1 MASSKDLEERFN
13 RAVTT
18 IQNLP
23 ADGIIQPSNLTK
35 LIFYGL
41 YKQALLGPCKEARPS
56 VFNYVSRAKWEA
68 WDRCRTMTKEQAMLA
83 YIDEIR
89 KIIETLPQTNEV
101 LEFSRSM
108 GFLPTIAISGSEPT
122 ATVKGIER
130 SLNSI
135 NRKSCM
141 NYLTETNPSSQSGS
155 NHSSTTES
163 SSSSSS
169 RLLSDMDD
177 DYYDDA
183 SELLIPPHNEIVPGD
198 SNLQRSTVTTVV
210 PVRQDNPGGRNNRS
224 NASSIRYVSP
234 NDHSKETQRA
244 ILAALTKLQ
253 RDIHN
258 ILERLN
264 RLETVTCL
272 LQQRELIKTAQTDSS
287 SWWLP
292 SANFRRSAT
301 AFILLWPFIAFV
313 LIRLFFRAKII
324 IRGGDREHLGIPN
337 AVFVEDVD
345 SFMQQ
350 PENDSADTVIRRL
363 DDLNS
368 KYRFMEMN
376 LLQKKKRLRSK
387 LPDIQICLDMIEQ
400 LRNYREK
407 DTNMD
412 TNFLLAHNL
421 YGKAT
426 IPPTD
431 KVCLWLGANVMLE
444 YPLEEADELLRG
456 NQKAAQS
463 TLQKVDEDL
472 DFLRDQI
479 TTTEV
484 NMARL
489 HNWAVK
495 QKQQQQNKK

>member
-1 MASSKDLEERFN
+1 MASSTDLEERFN

-41 YKQALLGPCKEARPS
+41 YKQALLGSCKEARPS
-56 VFNYVSRAKWEA
+56 VFNYVGRAKWEA

-89 KIIETLPQTNEV
+89 KIMETMPQTDEV

-108 GFLPTIAISGSEPT
+108 GFLPTIAINSSEPT
-122 ATVKGIER
+122 TTVK
-130 SLNSI
+130 
-135 NRKSCM
+135 
-141 NYLTETNPSSQSGS
+141 ETNPSPQSDS

-169 RLLSDMDD
+169 RLLEDMD

-183 SELLIPPHNEIVPGD
+183 SDLLVPPHNEIIPGD
-198 SNLQRSTVTTVV
+198 SNSRRSTVITVV
-210 PVRQDNPGGRNNRS
+210 PVRQGDPSGRNNRS

-244 ILAALTKLQ
+244 ILTALTKLQ

-264 RLETVTCL
+264 QLETLTCL
-272 LQQRELIKTAQTDSS
+272 LQQRELIKTTQTDSS

-292 SANFRRSAT
+292 LANFRRGAT

-324 IRGGDREHLGIPN
+324 IRFRRQHL
-337 AVFVEDVD
+337 
-345 SFMQQ
+345 
-350 PENDSADTVIRRL
+350 
-363 DDLNS
+363 
-368 KYRFMEMN
+368 
-376 LLQKKKRLRSK
+376 
-387 LPDIQICLDMIEQ
+387 
-400 LRNYREK
+400 
-407 DTNMD
+407 
-412 TNFLLAHNL
+412 
-421 YGKAT
+421 
-426 IPPTD
+426 
-431 KVCLWLGANVMLE
+431 
-444 YPLEEADELLRG
+444 
-456 NQKAAQS
+456 
-463 TLQKVDEDL
+463 
-472 DFLRDQI
+472 
-479 TTTEV
+479 
-484 NMARL
+484 
-489 HNWAVK
+489 
-495 QKQQQQNKK
+495 

>member
-122 ATVKGIER
+122 ATVK
-130 SLNSI
+130 
-135 NRKSCM
+135 
-141 NYLTETNPSSQSGS
+141 ETNPSSQSGS

-324 IRGGDREHLGIPN
+324 IRFRRQHL
-337 AVFVEDVD
+337 
-345 SFMQQ
+345 
-350 PENDSADTVIRRL
+350 
-363 DDLNS
+363 
-368 KYRFMEMN
+368 
-376 LLQKKKRLRSK
+376 
-387 LPDIQICLDMIEQ
+387 
-400 LRNYREK
+400 
-407 DTNMD
+407 
-412 TNFLLAHNL
+412 
-421 YGKAT
+421 
-426 IPPTD
+426 
-431 KVCLWLGANVMLE
+431 
-444 YPLEEADELLRG
+444 
-456 NQKAAQS
+456 
-463 TLQKVDEDL
+463 
-472 DFLRDQI
+472 
-479 TTTEV
+479 
-484 NMARL
+484 
-489 HNWAVK
+489 
-495 QKQQQQNKK
+495 

>member
-1 MASSKDLEERFN
+1 
-13 RAVTT
+13 
-18 IQNLP
+18 
-23 ADGIIQPSNLTK
+23 
-35 LIFYGL
+35 
-41 YKQALLGPCKEARPS
+41 
-56 VFNYVSRAKWEA
+56 
-68 WDRCRTMTKEQAMLA
+68 MT
-83 YIDEIR
+83 
-89 KIIETLPQTNEV
+89 
-101 LEFSRSM
+101 
-108 GFLPTIAISGSEPT
+108 
-122 ATVKGIER
+122 
-130 SLNSI
+130 SI
-135 NRKSCM
+135 TS
-141 NYLTETNPSSQSGS
+141 
-155 NHSSTTES
+155 
-163 SSSSSS
+163 
-169 RLLSDMDD
+169 
-177 DYYDDA
+177 
-183 SELLIPPHNEIVPGD
+183 
-198 SNLQRSTVTTVV
+198 
-210 PVRQDNPGGRNNRS
+210 
-224 NASSIRYVSP
+224 
-234 NDHSKETQRA
+234 
-244 ILAALTKLQ
+244 
-253 RDIHN
+253 
-258 ILERLN
+258 
-264 RLETVTCL
+264 
-272 LQQRELIKTAQTDSS
+272 
-287 SWWLP
+287 
-292 SANFRRSAT
+292 
-301 AFILLWPFIAFV
+301 
-313 LIRLFFRAKII
+313 
-324 IRGGDREHLGIPN
+324 GGDREHLGIPN

>member
-1 MASSKDLEERFN
+1 MASSTDLEERFN

-41 YKQALLGPCKEARPS
+41 YKQALLGSCKEARPS
-56 VFNYVSRAKWEA
+56 VFNYVGRAKWEA

-89 KIIETLPQTNEV
+89 KIMETMPQTDEV

-108 GFLPTIAISGSEPT
+108 GFLPTIAINSSEPT
-122 ATVKGIER
+122 TTVKGIER

-135 NRKSCM
+135 DRKSSM
-141 NYLTETNPSSQSGS
+141 NYLTETNPSPQSDS

-169 RLLSDMDD
+169 RLLEDMD

-183 SELLIPPHNEIVPGD
+183 SDLLVPPHNEIIPGD
-198 SNLQRSTVTTVV
+198 SNSRRSTVITVV
-210 PVRQDNPGGRNNRS
+210 PVRQGDPSGRNNRS

-244 ILAALTKLQ
+244 ILTALTKLQ

-264 RLETVTCL
+264 QLETLTCL
-272 LQQRELIKTAQTDSS
+272 LQQRELIKTTQTDSS

-292 SANFRRSAT
+292 LANFRRGAT

-324 IRGGDREHLGIPN
+324 IRFRRQHL
-337 AVFVEDVD
+337 
-345 SFMQQ
+345 
-350 PENDSADTVIRRL
+350 
-363 DDLNS
+363 
-368 KYRFMEMN
+368 
-376 LLQKKKRLRSK
+376 
-387 LPDIQICLDMIEQ
+387 
-400 LRNYREK
+400 
-407 DTNMD
+407 
-412 TNFLLAHNL
+412 
-421 YGKAT
+421 
-426 IPPTD
+426 
-431 KVCLWLGANVMLE
+431 
-444 YPLEEADELLRG
+444 
-456 NQKAAQS
+456 
-463 TLQKVDEDL
+463 
-472 DFLRDQI
+472 
-479 TTTEV
+479 
-484 NMARL
+484 
-489 HNWAVK
+489 
-495 QKQQQQNKK
+495 